1 VSGAWQE
8 SVLQGAENGRLP
20 EGYQRHGAILARAEL
35 LASSDQS
42 VWSTSDFFARSKVP
56 HTTSAVEAEIRRR
69 HLKRLFTTYE
79 IDAERPVLDLG
90 CADGLLA
97 HDLLQI
103 GCEKL
108 VSTDILPHLVETL
121 DRSLAAEQRE
131 RVLLV
136 VDDMMR
142 LPLRQSSFTAVFAW
156 GILSV
161 AGAFDRA
168 LDLAWSWVAPGGYL
182 LLAEPL
188 LEQALVYPLIR
199 GDPDEFRRVQAER
212 TRAGMWEERD
222 DRYRVNTVRFYTDRL
237 KRLPAAKVAESGG
250 ISMLPSLLLGGLFQ
264 EKPVGDDKRAEF
276 SELLKGPELDELALW
291 RQAFWLVQKA

>member
-8 SVLQGAENGRLP
+8 TVLQGAENGRLP

-79 IDAERPVLDLG
+79 IDAEPPVLDLG

-108 VSTDILPHLVETL
+108 VSTDILLHLVQML

-142 LPLRQSSFTAVFAW
+142 LPLQQSSFSAVVAW

-161 AGAFDRA
+161 AGDFDRA

-199 GDPDEFRRVQAER
+199 GDLDEFARVRAER
-212 TRAGMWEERD
+212 TRAGMWEERE
-222 DRYRVNTVRFYTDRL
+222 DRYPLNPVRFYTDRL
-237 KRLPAAKVAESGG
+237 KRLPDAKVAESGG
-250 ISMLPSLLLGGLFQ
+250 ISMLPSLLLGGLLQ
-264 EKPVGDDKRAEF
+264 DSPRDQAELAEL
-276 SELLKGPELDELALW
+276 SELLKDPELDDLTLW
-291 RQAFWLVQKA
+291 RQAFWLVQKG

>member
-8 SVLQGAENGRLP
+8 TVLQGAENGRLP
-20 EGYQRHGAILARAEL
+20 EGYQRHGAILARADL
-35 LASSDQS
+35 LATSDRG
-42 VWSTSDFFARSKVP
+42 VWSTSDFVARSKVP

-69 HLKRLFTTYE
+69 HVKRLFTTYG

-108 VSTDILPHLVETL
+108 VSTDILPHLVQML

-142 LPLRQSSFTAVFAW
+142 LPLRQSSFAAVFAW

-161 AGAFDRA
+161 AGDFDRA
-168 LDLAWSWVAPGGYL
+168 LDLAWSWVAPGAYL

-199 GDPDEFRRVQAER
+199 GDLDEFRRVQAGR
-212 TRAGMWEERD
+212 TRAGMWEEWD
-222 DRYRVNTVRFYTDRL
+222 DRYRVNPLRFYTDRL
-237 KRLPAAKVAESGG
+237 ERLSDATVVESGG
-250 ISMLPSLLLGGLFQ
+250 ISMLPSIVLGGLLQ
-264 EKPVGDDKRAEF
+264 DVPVDESERAEL
-276 SELLKGPELDELALW
+276 SDLLKDPELDELTLW
-291 RQAFWLVQKA
+291 RQAFWLVQKG

>member
-1 VSGAWQE
+1 MSGAWQE
-8 SVLQGAENGRLP
+8 TVLRDTENGRLP
-20 EGYQRHGAILARAEL
+20 EGYRRHGEILARSEL
-35 LASSDQS
+35 LATGEQS
-42 VWSTSDFFARSKVP
+42 VWSESDFVARSQVP

-69 HLKRLFTTYE
+69 HLKRLFATYE

-103 GCEKL
+103 GCEKV
-108 VSTDILPHLVETL
+108 VSTDILPHLVQML
-121 DRSLAAEQRE
+121 DRSLAAEQRD

-142 LPLRQSSFTAVFAW
+142 LPLRQSSFSAVFAW

-161 AGAFDRA
+161 AGDFDRA

-199 GDPDEFRRVQAER
+199 RDLEEFRRVQAER
-212 TRAGMWEERD
+212 TRAGMWGDRNH
-222 DRYRVNTVRFYTDRL
+222 RYRVNPFRFYSDRL
-237 KRLPAAKVAESGG
+237 DRLPDAEVAESGG
-250 ISMLPSLLLGGLFQ
+250 ISMLPSLLLGGLLQ
-264 EKPVGDDKRAEF
+264 DAPADEGERAEL
-276 SELLKGPELDELALW
+276 SGVLKDPELDELALW
-291 RQAFWLVQKA
+291 RQAFWLVRKG

>member
-1 VSGAWQE
+1 VSGAWQKM
-8 SVLQGAENGRLP
+8 VLQGAENGGLP
-20 EGYQRHGAILARAEL
+20 DGYQRHGAILARSEL
-35 LASSDQS
+35 LATNDQS
-42 VWSTSDFFARSKVP
+42 VWSESDFVARSKVP
-56 HTTSAVEAEIRRR
+56 HTTSAVEAEIRGR

-79 IDAERPVLDLG
+79 IDAEEPILDLG

-97 HDLLQI
+97 HDLLEI
-103 GCEKL
+103 GCERL
-108 VSTDILPHLVETL
+108 VSTDILPHLVQML

-142 LPLRQSSFTAVFAW
+142 LPLRQSSFSAVFAW
-156 GILSV
+156 GILSI
-161 AGAFDRA
+161 AGDFDRA

-199 GDPDEFRRVQAER
+199 GDVDEFRRVQRER

-222 DRYRVNTVRFYTDRL
+222 ERYRVNSLRFYTDRL
-237 KRLPAAKVAESGG
+237 ERLPGARVAESGG
-250 ISMLPSLLLGGLFQ
+250 ISMLPSLLLGGLLQ
-264 EKPVGDDKRAEF
+264 DAPVDQAECAEL
-276 SELLKGPELDELALW
+276 SELLKDTELDELALW
-291 RQAFWLVQKA
+291 RQAFWLMQKA